1 MICGC
6 FSLVKGL
13 PSLFKNVVELGP
25 KFQPATLGFVQ
36 TLVLRNVFYR
46 FDKVVW
52 LFDDFELGSR
62 FGVSDFIGVNL
73 NQEKE
78 MLSSVCLLS
87 HSMALACSSRAE
99 ATTHTTTDASSPDA

>member
-13 PSLFKNVVELGP
+13 PSLFKNVVVLGP

-52 LFDDFELGSR
+52 LLDDFELGSR

-73 NQEKE
+73 NQEKRNAIIRVLVE
-78 MLSSVCLLS
+78 PFNGARMFV
-87 HSMALACSSRAE
+87 AG
-99 ATTHTTTDASSPDA
+99 

>member
-1 MICGC
+1 MIYGC

-73 NQEKE
+73 NQEKRNAIIRVLVE
-78 MLSSVCLLS
+78 PFNGARMFV
-87 HSMALACSSRAE
+87 AG
-99 ATTHTTTDASSPDA
+99 